1 MGVVV
6 GGDADFGA
14 VFGVDD
20 ADFGDFS
27 EVEEN
32 VGGGGG
38 HALSGGGVTSAD
50 SVLPVSADFGADF
63 DGFDAFGAENGEVGG
78 GGITMLGVDSLCMG
92 EGGGHALGAG
102 GGALGDPFALLLFE
116 DGIHQGGN
124 TESASGIALAAG
136 ISSCLFKSMCLI
148 CP

>member
-1 MGVVV
+1 VGVVA
-6 GGDADFGA
+6 GGNADFGA

-27 EVEEN
+27 AVEEN

-38 HALSGGGVTSAD
+38 HALRGGGVTSAD
-50 SVLPVSADFGADF
+50 AVLPVSADFGADF
-63 DGFDAFGAENGEVGG
+63 DGFDAFGAENGEGAGG
-78 GGITMLGVDSLCMG
+78 GFTMLGVDSLCMG
-92 EGGGHALGAG
+92 GGGGNALGAG

-116 DGIHQGGN
+116 DGIQGGN